1 MKNWTEEMEMVLISK
16 TENYS
21 NQEKENIHYEYLKN
35 LIEKIKTDKLIIE
48 TDLQTKIEYVINEM
62 PNKTNEGGI
71 NYTSKHLNEITNLQ
85 TIIAQKFN
93 LVKKKHYRRRY
104 IALGFPLG
112 MLFGLPVATAIG
124 SIALGPAIGWPIGL
138 CLGIV
143 IGNHLDN
150 KAVRENRV
158 L

>member
-1 MKNWTEEMEMVLISK
+1 MRNWTTEIEMVLISK

-35 LIEKIKTDKLIIE
+35 LIEKIETDKLIIE
-48 TDLQTKIEYVINEM
+48 TDLQTKIEYVINEI
-62 PNKTNEGGI
+62 PNKTNEKKI
-71 NYTSKHLNEITNLQ
+71 DYKSKHINEITNLQ

-93 LVKKKHYRRRY
+93 LVKKKHYRMRY
-104 IALGFPLG
+104 IALGIPLG

-124 SIALGPAIGWPIGL
+124 NIALGPAIGVPIGL
-138 CLGIV
+138 CLGLI
-143 IGNHLDN
+143 IGNRLDN
-150 KAVRENRV
+150 KAIIENRV

>member
-93 LVKKKHYRRRY
+93 LVKKKQFTRQYRT
-104 IALGFPLG
+104 LGISLG
-112 MLFGLPVATAIG
+112 ILFGLPVATAIG
-124 SIALGPAIGWPIGL
+124 SIALGPAIGLPIGL
-138 CLGIV
+138 SIGLI
-143 IGNHLDN
+143 IGNRLDN
-150 KAVRENRV
+150 KAIRENRV

>member
-93 LVKKKHYRRRY
+93 LVKKKTLQK
-104 IALGFPLG
+104 ALYS
-112 MLFGLPVATAIG
+112 FGIST
-124 SIALGPAIGWPIGL
+124 W
-138 CLGIV
+138 
-143 IGNHLDN
+143 N
-150 KAVRENRV
+150 AVWFTSCNCNW
-158 L
+158 

>member
-93 LVKKKHYRRRY
+93 LVKKKQYRRRY

-143 IGNHLDN
+143 IGNRLDN